1 MNASIVLCTYNRAS
15 TLSRAL
21 ESLSDLDVPV
31 GLDWEVLV
39 VDNNSTDDTRAIVE
53 RVVAEARLPC
63 RYLFEPSQGKSFALN
78 AGIAQALGQVL
89 VFTDDDVTF
98 DRGWLRALLAAFD
111 APDCAGVGGQI
122 IPVWPA
128 PPPRWFSD
136 TGPYRLLPAVV
147 GYQFDTSGPV
157 IRPPYGANMAYR
169 RVMFDRYGRFR
180 TDIGPRGRERITG
193 EDTEFGR
200 RVLNGGEQVIYVPGA
215 IAYHPVEPER
225 MTLRYFERYYFGEG
239 RKNVRAFPLPPGTV
253 RWLGIPRYFYRDLV
267 EHLFRWGT
275 SLNPRARAFHRF
287 STWQV
292 LGRMLEVNRTRF
304 PWTRSWLG

>member
-1 MNASIVLCTYNRAS
+1 MNASVILCTYNRAS

-21 ESLSDLDVPV
+21 ESLSDLDVPA

-53 RVVAEARLPC
+53 RVAAEARLPC
-63 RYLFEPSQGKSFALN
+63 RYVFEPQQGKSFALN

-122 IPVWPA
+122 VPVWPA

-157 IRPPYGANMAYR
+157 IRPPYGANSAYR
-169 RVMFDRYGRFR
+169 RVMFDRYGQFR
-180 TDIGPRGRERITG
+180 TDIGPRGRGMIRGETLSSGFGCWAEASKSSTFLAQSPITPSNP
-193 EDTEFGR
+193 
-200 RVLNGGEQVIYVPGA
+200 NG
-215 IAYHPVEPER
+215 
-225 MTLRYFERYYFGEG
+225 
-239 RKNVRAFPLPPGTV
+239 
-253 RWLGIPRYFYRDLV
+253 
-267 EHLFRWGT
+267 
-275 SLNPRARAFHRF
+275 
-287 STWQV
+287 
-292 LGRMLEVNRTRF
+292 
-304 PWTRSWLG
+304 